1 MAGAQLWFSVFPI
14 ACYPCLPSWPV
25 LNNSAPSGIPGSQHV
40 PNRQSILLSL
50 LISIISH
57 PYCFVCFRPSL
68 SPLCTIIVS
77 SQTVSLPIVFSPVE
91 LSSTNAFR
99 ELSKSQLQS
108 RPSLSSQPFMA
119 HLAQGMPSPF
129 LTWTLNRF
137 CGLYVHPIW
146 PSPFPGIALTIS
158 HESCYSSQMGG
169 IEARIQILI
178 TAFLV
183 YFTAFHL
190 TRQFQKQTPQ
200 L

>member
-1 MAGAQLWFSVFPI
+1 MAGAQLCFSVFPI
-14 ACYPCLPSWPV
+14 ACYPCSPSWPV
-25 LNNSAPSGIPGSQHV
+25 LNNSVPSGIPGSQRV
-40 PNRQSILLSL
+40 PNRQRILLSFL
-50 LISIISH
+50 VFTISH
-57 PYCFVCFRPSL
+57 PYCFVCSRPSL
-68 SPLCTIIVS
+68 SPLCTIIVA
-77 SQTVSLPIVFSPVE
+77 SQTVSLPMVFSAAE

-137 CGLYVHPIW
+137 CGLYIHPIW
-146 PSPFPGIALTIS
+146 PSPFPGTALTIS
-158 HESCYSSQMGG
+158 HKSRYSSQMVGT
-169 IEARIQILI
+169 EVRIQILI

-183 YFTAFHL
+183 YFTAFPP
-190 TRQFQKQTPQ
+190 TRQFQKQTPH

>member
-1 MAGAQLWFSVFPI
+1 MFPI
-14 ACYPCLPSWPV
+14 ACYPCSPSWPIV
-25 LNNSAPSGIPGSQHV
+25 VNNSVPSGLPGSHHV
-40 PNRQSILLSL
+40 PNRQSILLSFL
-50 LISIISH
+50 VSIISH

-68 SPLCTIIVS
+68 SPLCTI
-77 SQTVSLPIVFSPVE
+77 TVASRTISLPMVFSPAE

-129 LTWTLNRF
+129 LTRTLNRF

-158 HESCYSSQMGG
+158 HESRYSSQMVG
-169 IEARIQILI
+169 IEARIQSLI

-183 YFTAFHL
+183 YFTAFHP
-190 TRQFQKQTPQ
+190 TRQFQKQTPH